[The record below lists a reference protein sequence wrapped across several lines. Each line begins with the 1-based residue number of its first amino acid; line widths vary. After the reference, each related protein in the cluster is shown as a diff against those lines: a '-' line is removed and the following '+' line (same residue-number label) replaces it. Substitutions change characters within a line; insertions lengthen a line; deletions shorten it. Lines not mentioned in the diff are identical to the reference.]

1 MIPLMALLLAAS
13 GEPVGLHYAAAR
25 RDARLIREAFV
36 ETNHIYREAA
46 DAEGEKREELYREA
60 ARRYAAIAF
69 LGTRRSNG
77 YVLYNLG
84 NARFRLGEYGRAIA
98 AYRRAEVLLPRHGA
112 TRRNLA
118 FAREN
123 APGGEP
129 GAGPHPAAAAFFF
142 WHYAISLAEAEALA
156 AFFFLALVAA
166 LSVRLF
172 VSAGALY
179 GSARA
184 RLSGAAQIGGAG
196 RTAEPIITLSASPP
210 ARPKPLRRG
219 EGPWMKRLRTAAIAL
234 GVLAGVFVLSSAA
247 KLSSR
252 SRPWA
257 VVTAEVVPVK
267 SEPAG
272 RAIELFP
279 LREGAEVRVI
289 GRAGEGGEWTRIEAG
304 RDRRGW
310 VETRAVEV
318 LSEAPASG

>member
-1 MIPLMALLLAAS
+1 MIPLMALLLAAP
-13 GEPVGLHYAAAR
+13 GEPVDLHYTAAR
-25 RDARLIREAFV
+25 RDAREIREAFV
-36 ETNHIYREAA
+36 ETNRTYREAA

-69 LGTRRSNG
+69 LTKRRPNG
-77 YVLYNLG
+77 HVLYNLG
-84 NARFRLGEYGRAIA
+84 NARFRLGEFGRAIA
-98 AYRRAEVLLPRHGA
+98 AYRRAEMLLPRHGA

-118 FAREN
+118 LAREN
-123 APGGEP
+123 APGGGP

-142 WHYAISLAEAEALA
+142 WHYALSLSEVEGLA
-156 AFFFLALVAA
+156 TFFFLALIAA
-166 LSVRLF
+166 VSFRLF
-172 VSAGALY
+172 VK
-179 GSARA
+179 
-184 RLSGAAQIGGAG
+184 
-196 RTAEPIITLSASPP
+196 
-210 ARPKPLRRG
+210 KPWR
-219 EGPWMKRLRTAAIAL
+219 KRLRTTAL
-234 GVLAGVFVLSSAA
+234 ALSVLAGVFVLSSAA

-289 GRAGEGGEWTRIEAG
+289 GRAGERGEWTRIEAG

-318 LSEAPASG
+318 LSEAPSSG

>member
-13 GEPVGLHYAAAR
+13 GEPVDLHHAAAG
-25 RDARLIREAFV
+25 RDARQIREAFV
-36 ETNHIYREAA
+36 ATNHIYREAA
-46 DAEGEKREELYREA
+46 DAEGEKQEELYREA
-60 ARRYAAIAF
+60 ARRYAE
-69 LGTRRSNG
+69 LVGHVPNG
-77 YVLYNLG
+77 HVLYDLG

-118 FAREN
+118 LAREN
-123 APGGEP
+123 APGGGP

-142 WHYAISLAEAEALA
+142 WHYALSLSEVEGLA
-156 AFFFLALVAA
+156 TFFFLALIAA

-172 VSAGALY
+172 V
-179 GSARA
+179 
-184 RLSGAAQIGGAG
+184 
-196 RTAEPIITLSASPP
+196 
-210 ARPKPLRRG
+210 KN
-219 EGPWMKRLRTAAIAL
+219 PWRKRLRTAAIAL
-234 GVLAGVFVLSSAA
+234 GVLAGVFCLSSAA

-257 VVTAEVVPVK
+257 VVTAEVVPVR

-318 LSEAPASG
+318 LSEPPSSG